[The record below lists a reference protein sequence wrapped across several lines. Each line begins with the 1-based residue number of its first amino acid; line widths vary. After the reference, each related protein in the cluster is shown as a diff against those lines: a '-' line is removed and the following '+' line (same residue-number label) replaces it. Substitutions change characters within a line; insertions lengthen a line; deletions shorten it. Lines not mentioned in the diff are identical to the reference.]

1 MYSRKNIRAYQPMT
15 RYLPAES
22 EERDTPVTPPP
33 DYTGM
38 AFYERKDSTDYPE
51 AVILPA
57 EPAVRSPIREEI
69 EAAEEPSLSE
79 SAEAS
84 PTPLLMREEPFSAN
98 EADKREYSEPPP
110 TAEPLPHPSPDGF
123 REIEGT
129 SGEAPEP
136 PLLTPSWLRSLTLED
151 MLLFWLIL
159 LLLSGEPED
168 QIYLLLGLLLFT
180 GR

>member
-22 EERDTPVTPPP
+22 EERDTAVTPPP

-38 AFYERKDSTDYPE
+38 AFYERKDTADYPE
-51 AVILPA
+51 TVILPA
-57 EPAVRSPIREEI
+57 EAVPTTIDDLPLPEAIASQ
-69 EAAEEPSLSE
+69 AAEEDYIPAFSEEEALSPD
-79 SAEAS
+79 AEQSPEVTEEVPQAS
-84 PTPLLMREEPFSAN
+84 PDKVEGAVEPVGESLPLVTPA
-98 EADKREYSEPPP
+98 
-110 TAEPLPHPSPDGF
+110 
-123 REIEGT
+123 
-129 SGEAPEP
+129 
-136 PLLTPSWLRSLTLED
+136 WLRSLTLED

-168 QIYLLLGLLLFT
+168 QIYVLLGLLLFT